1 MSNASRRQRGREAEK
16 IFADYLVRNGFKT
29 AHVTSMAASGSDV
42 LGVDGV
48 DWEVK
53 ARRGL
58 VISETMA
65 QLRRRRRETGLGIG
79 ILRLDKQGEKAV
91 GDWVAILTADDLI
104 YLLKAAGYGD
114 AR

>member
-1 MSNASRRQRGREAEK
+1 MSNRSRRQRGRETEK
-16 IFADYLVRNGFKT
+16 ILADYLVRHGFKT

-42 LGVDGV
+42 LGIDGV

-79 ILRLDKQGEKAV
+79 ILRLDKQGEKNV
-91 GDWVAILTADDLI
+91 GDWVAILTTDDLI
-104 YLLKAAGYGD
+104 YLLKAAGYGNP
-114 AR
+114 R

>member
-1 MSNASRRQRGREAEK
+1 
-16 IFADYLVRNGFKT
+16 
-29 AHVTSMAASGSDV
+29 
-42 LGVDGV
+42 V

-65 QLRRRRRETGLGIG
+65 QLRRRRRETGLGVG

-104 YLLKAAGYGD
+104 YLLKAAGYGSP
-114 AR
+114 R